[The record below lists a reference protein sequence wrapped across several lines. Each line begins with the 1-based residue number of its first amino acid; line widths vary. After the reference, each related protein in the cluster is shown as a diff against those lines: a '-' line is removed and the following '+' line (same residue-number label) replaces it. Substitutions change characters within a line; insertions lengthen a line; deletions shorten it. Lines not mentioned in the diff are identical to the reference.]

1 MSIIFSFAESL
12 NSIPDKSDVS
22 IKDISASSLTLI
34 VLSNLIVPVGC
45 SFLIITSFIKSPS
58 LSLS

>member
-1 MSIIFSFAESL
+1 MFSFADSL

-22 IKDISASSLTLI
+22 IKDVSASSLNAI

-45 SFLIITSFIKSPS
+45 SFFTITSLI
-58 LSLS
+58 